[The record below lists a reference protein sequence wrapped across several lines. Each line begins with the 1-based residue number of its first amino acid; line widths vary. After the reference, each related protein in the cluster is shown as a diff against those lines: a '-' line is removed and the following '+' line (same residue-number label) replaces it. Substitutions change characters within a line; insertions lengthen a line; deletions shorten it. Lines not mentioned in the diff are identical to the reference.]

1 MTIVFMVG
9 VFIVSYSVENTSKKK
24 PPTFD
29 VHSEGIEA
37 FI

>member
-1 MTIVFMVG
+1 MTIVFMIG
-9 VFIVSYSVENTSKKK
+9 VFIVGYSVENANKKK